1 MQVVRKALK
10 KMDFKKLPKKLSYYE
25 QIHLITHTDLDGIGP
40 SIVLDAFGINHTPNY
55 VETRKVD
62 EVVLETI
69 AELPDQQLLIITD
82 LSVNEKTAT
91 LIDALNKEPNGRN
104 VILID
109 HHASA
114 LYLNEYDWAE
124 VSPEKNGIK
133 MSATTLIFK
142 SLLDAEFEVSP
153 LKRLEDENGEEQIVL
168 PEYTALEKATMLTR
182 LTHFVENVR
191 LYDTWD
197 WHALSIQEAAD
208 LNTIFYARRRHTF
221 AKDRMNFI
229 FNGTLFTDE
238 DQQYLYFSKD
248 ELRKLLKK
256 KSKQMTIVENYMLEG
271 HPTPLNIGVVE
282 TDSYFSELGN
292 HLAEKFEKEIDCVF
306 IVSLVKNKVS
316 LRSIGH
322 EVDLSKIAKNYNG
335 GGHPNASGCDLSAL
349 GLPFITAI
357 FDSQNK

>member
-1 MQVVRKALK
+1 
-10 KMDFKKLPKKLSYYE
+10 MDFKKLPKKLSYYE

-40 SIVLDAFGINHTPNY
+40 SIVLDAFGVNHTPNF

-62 EVVLETI
+62 EVVMETL
-69 AELPDQQLLIITD
+69 AELPDQQLVIITD
-82 LSVNEKTAT
+82 LSVNEETAAV
-91 LIDALNKEPNGRN
+91 IDRINKEPNGRN

-114 LYLNEYDWAE
+114 IYLNEFDWAE
-124 VSPEKNGIK
+124 VAPDKNGIK

-142 SLLDAEFEVSP
+142 SLIDAEFEVSP
-153 LKRLEDENGEEQIVL
+153 LQRIENEDGEEQIL
-168 PEYTALEKATMLTR
+168 TPEYTLKEKASMLTR

-208 LNTIFYARRRHTF
+208 LNTIFYARRRHVF
-221 AKDRMNFI
+221 AKDRMDFI
-229 FNGTLFTDE
+229 LNGELFTDE
-238 DQQYLYFSKD
+238 DQQYLHFSKE

-256 KSKQMTIVENYMLEG
+256 KSKQMVIVENFKLEG
-271 HPTPLNIGVVE
+271 HDTPVNIGVVE
-282 TDSYFSELGN
+282 TDSFFSELGN

-306 IVSLVKNKVS
+306 IISLIKNKVS

-322 EVDLSKIAKNYNG
+322 KVDLSKIAKHYNG

-349 GLPFITAI
+349 GMPFITAV
-357 FDSQNK
+357 FEAQAK